1 MRNRRLSILAVLAP
15 VLLMLPAMAMAA
27 QQPSNNLGDI
37 NFPTSGAPE
46 AQASFLR
53 GVAALHSFWFDEATE
68 EFKNA
73 QETDPNF
80 ALAYWG
86 EAMSYNHPLWAEQD
100 IAAARLTMQR
110 FGKTRKERL
119 EKTPTERERMY
130 MEALEILYGEGDK
143 LTRDKAYEKHMGK
156 MHEMYPDDTEAAVFH
171 TLSILGTVR
180 RGDSGYY
187 RQVRAGTI
195 ALELFQK
202 YPNHPGAAHF
212 VIHSFDDPT
221 HAPLALAAAEKYAE
235 IAPEASHARH
245 MPTHIFVQH
254 GMWDRVAKS
263 NAEAFEASAA
273 WVEKKNLSVAKKDY
287 HALEW
292 RAYANAQRGV
302 WSEIGDAIE
311 LVTAAAEETQDGRL
325 RWYQE
330 LMTARYLLVQGKD
343 DGRPLPEVGAGEAE
357 PWARGNAD
365 ADMLLALGLG
375 AGKAKN
381 AERTEEAANRMAKM
395 VEMAEASDKPYQ
407 ANYYSI
413 MLHELKASA
422 AMVRGETDE
431 ALKQLNQAVELEDQQ
446 DPPSGPAGP
455 IKPSHELYGEFL
467 VKAGK
472 YDEAIE
478 VLRVSLQRTPNRTAA
493 LLALARAA
501 DKSGD
506 VETATQSYET
516 LRRFLKDADADVPF
530 LDEVRNYGS
539 TTDDASN

>member
-1 MRNRRLSILAVLAP
+1 MRNRRLLILAVLALVP
-15 VLLMLPAMAMAA
+15 GMAIAA
-27 QQPSNNLGDI
+27 GQPGSTLGDI

-53 GVAALHSFWFDEATE
+53 GVAALESFWFDEATE
-68 EFKNA
+68 AFKNA

-143 LTRDKAYEKHMGK
+143 LTRDQAYEKQMGK
-156 MHEMYPDDTEAAVFH
+156 MQEMYPEDTEAAIFH
-171 TLSILGTVR
+171 ALSILGTVR
-180 RGDSGYY
+180 RGDPGYY

-202 YPNHPGAAHF
+202 YPDHPGAAHF

-221 HAPLALAAAEKYAE
+221 HAPLALAAAERYAE
-235 IAPEASHARH
+235 IAPAASHALH

-263 NAEAFEASAA
+263 NEEAFAASAA

-287 HALEW
+287 HSLEW

-302 WSEIGDAIE
+302 WSEIGDAIDI
-311 LVTAAAEETQDGRL
+311 VAAAAEETQDGRL
-325 RWYQE
+325 NWYKE
-330 LMTARYLLVQGKD
+330 LMTARYLLVQGVD
-343 DGRPLPEVGAGEAE
+343 DGRPLPGVGAEEAD
-357 PWARGNAD
+357 PWARGSAD

-381 AERTEEAANRMAKM
+381 DARTDEAANRMAKL
-395 VEMAEASDKPYQ
+395 VDKAKASDKPYQ

-413 MLHELKASA
+413 MMHELRASA

-431 ALKQLNQAVELEDQQ
+431 ALKQLALAVELEDQQ

-539 TTDDASN
+539 TTDDSGN